1 VFKNSLEREISNET
15 AAISRWN
22 PVFKHIL
29 KRGTAMAR
37 LKSDI
42 LLFKMTLV
50 KYRHLLKRLA
60 AAVLKISVKDIE
72 ELRRDVTIEGIC
84 SNSLL

>member
-1 VFKNSLEREISNET
+1 
-15 AAISRWN
+15 
-22 PVFKHIL
+22 
-29 KRGTAMAR
+29 MAR